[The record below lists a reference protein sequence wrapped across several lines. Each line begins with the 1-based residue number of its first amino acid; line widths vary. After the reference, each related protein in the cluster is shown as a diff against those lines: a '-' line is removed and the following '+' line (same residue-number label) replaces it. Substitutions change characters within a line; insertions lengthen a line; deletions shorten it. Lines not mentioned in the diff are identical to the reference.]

1 MDVVASG
8 ESGLRVIRSGD
19 NLWWAAFAAPG
30 PRGPADVLRDS
41 DLRSSTANPSE
52 VLAAADQ
59 RVAAEGSGASVEL
72 TLAKVELDV
81 CGAWVTVANGEVSR
95 PVVLRRAGWA
105 DLRGHPSA
113 PLGRAVRYQPTD
125 DRVGLGPG
133 DALVLARRASPGDT
147 SPEGDE
153 ARLDRLL
160 RFAGEPPS
168 VVQDAV
174 AASSGGPVTVIG
186 VPHDL
191 GDDPKRRVAEAI
203 GVPHEGLDLPD
214 YPLGDLQPELWHEPP
229 PPPRLARL
237 SLGRDP
243 AGPRAVRQLLD
254 RLLASWRLQG
264 RVDEDGLR
272 LAASELATNAVRHAE
287 PLAATIRYLG
297 SSVRFEVDDAS
308 PVLPAFREPD
318 ETGGR
323 GLPLVD
329 SVAAAW
335 GTERHPDGK
344 RVWCEVAVHH

>member
-8 ESGLRVIRSGD
+8 ESPLRVIRAGD
-19 NLWWAAFAAPG
+19 NLWWAAFGAPRALG
-30 PRGPADVLRDS
+30 VA
-41 DLRSSTANPSE
+41 DLRSPTTNPSA
-52 VLAAADQ
+52 VLAALDERLA
-59 RVAAEGSGASVEL
+59 GSHAGSPTEV

-81 CGAWVTVANGEVSR
+81 CGAWVTVANGEAPR

-113 PLGRAVRYQPTD
+113 PLGGAVRYQPAD

-133 DALVLARRASPGDT
+133 DALVLARGASPGEP

-160 RFAGEPPS
+160 RFAGESPS
-168 VVQDAV
+168 AVHEAV
-174 AASSGGPVTVIG
+174 AASSAGPVTVIG

-203 GVPHEGLDLPD
+203 GVPHQDLDLPG

-243 AGPRAVRQLLD
+243 AGPRVVRQLLD
-254 RLLASWRLQG
+254 RLLASWRLEG
-264 RVDEDGLR
+264 RVDDDGLR

-297 SSVRFEVDDAS
+297 SSVRIEVDDAS

-344 RVWCEVAVHH
+344 RVWCEVAVDR